1 MDTNKTFFV
10 TGATGNQ
17 GGATARNLAENGNR
31 VIALVRDPDADK
43 VEQLKRSGIEV
54 VKGKLEDQAGYKQQL
69 KNIDGA
75 FAVFIYTEGIKKEIA
90 NGKSF
95 IDAAKEMKVPFILYS
110 SVIGADSGS
119 GIPHWESK
127 YQIEEYLKGSGIPY
141 AIIRPASFFQNFFI
155 PDVRKRIVKG
165 TLVTPVRKDK
175 TQQFISTDDVGKIC
189 AHILQNKE
197 QYIGRTITVAADEM
211 DMQSAAVAFSD
222 VLGKPIKYSQLP
234 GLLTRIFMGKD
245 LHTMFNYVNK
255 NDVCYVKDMNAVK
268 SQFPF
273 LTTMREWITKNKS
286 SFTS

>member
-17 GGATARNLAENGNR
+17 GSAIARNLAENGNR
-31 VIALVRDPDADK
+31 VIALVRDPDSDK
-43 VEQLKRSGIEV
+43 AFKLKHPHIELV
-54 VKGKLEDQAGYKQQL
+54 RGKLEDQDSYKHKL

-75 FAVFIYTEGIKKEIA
+75 FAMFIFSDGIKKEIA
-90 NGKSF
+90 HGKSF
-95 IDAAKEMKVPFILYS
+95 IDAAKEMKVPFLLYS

-141 AIIRPASFFQNFFI
+141 AIVRPASFFQNFFI

-165 TLVTPVRKDK
+165 NLVTPVKKDK
-175 TQQFISTDDVGKIC
+175 IQQFISTDDVGKIC
-189 AHILQNKE
+189 AHILQHKE

-211 DMQSAAVAFSD
+211 DMESAAATFSD

-234 GLLTRIFMGKD
+234 GFLTRIFMGRD

-255 NDVCYVKDMNAVK
+255 NDVCYVKDMNALK

-273 LTTMREWITKNKS
+273 LTTMREWIGKNKA